1 MSLSFLITAYEDKT
15 SIYLTWLGLECKDS
29 KEFNSFLNKNVLNR
43 LDDVEFDSEAVNH
56 LQSLSL
62 TEMGKGNLEATLN
75 SIPQEKHAWGASEA
89 LAEAYLEAKEGVV
102 FPWNTRRDLRNSYA
116 SLQGPDI
123 VGIVG
128 EGPEACFAF
137 GEVKSS
143 SQQQFPPQVIN
154 NLRLQLEKLVIE
166 PKTYGQLIKWLYA
179 RVYETPHRERFEN
192 AATRFFNSGNKNF
205 VLYGLLIRDTRA
217 EPRDLSVMGNKLL
230 NSLSPPTRCQLTALY
245 LPWGLQ
251 ELISNIRNSGTL

>member
-15 SIYLTWLGLECKDS
+15 CINLTWLGLKCKDS
-29 KEFNSFLNKNVLNR
+29 KEFNSFLTKNVRNR
-43 LDDVEFDSEAVNH
+43 LDDVEFDSEAVDN
-56 LQSLSL
+56 LKSFQL
-62 TEMGKGNLEATLN
+62 TEMGKENLEATLN
-75 SIPQEKHAWGASEA
+75 SIPQEENAWGASEA
-89 LAEAYLEAKEGVV
+89 LAEAYLEVQEGVD
-102 FPWNTRRDLRNSYA
+102 FPWNTRRDLRNPNA

-128 EGPEACFAF
+128 EEPEACFAF

-154 NLRLQLEKLVIE
+154 DLRLQLEKLVIQPE
-166 PKTYGQLIKWLYA
+166 TVGQLIKWLYV
-179 RVYETPHRERFEN
+179 RVHNTSHKDRFAN
-192 AATRFFNSGNKNF
+192 AAIRFFDSGNRKF

-217 EPRDLSVMGNKLL
+217 ESKDLSVMGNKLV

-251 ELISNIRNSGTL
+251 ELIFNIRDSGTL